1 MRVAGQTARTVALMV
16 VLGALGGEARGQDAA
31 SRGRA
36 EVDWSAQVRA
46 GVEYDSNATR
56 VPTAEAQGD
65 LLMRY
70 FGALDVR
77 ASTPG
82 AGAGV
87 LSVRQGGKAFAT
99 ARGADTLLTLV
110 NASWQQRLARHMA
123 LGASLSLKDRTER
136 TSQQDYTRFNAALD
150 ASWWV
155 GRWSG
160 ALSGGYGVFAYKPNR
175 VASSQGAQLSASGLW
190 QLTPAWRLTLAAA
203 WLDRGF
209 DAPPVSRAD
218 DTTGVVFVEEGKRRE
233 DRFASGSLGA
243 QWRGPVVVELLYTL
257 ASNRSNSYGQ
267 DLLRHT
273 AQLVFT
279 APLVWELL
287 ASGRVELQ
295 RTSYN
300 DPVLIDANFRIDED
314 NRNALV
320 LSLARPFGEGWDVEA
335 RYSLY
340 TQEFGAGEP
349 YRRQMVFV
357 SVGYVFD
364 P

>member
-1 MRVAGQTARTVALMV
+1 MRVADQTARVVALVAVMG
-16 VLGALGGEARGQDAA
+16 GAVGEARGQGVA
-31 SRGRA
+31 SGKRG
-36 EVDWSAQVRA
+36 EVDWSAQVRV

-56 VPTAEAQGD
+56 VATDQAEGD
-65 LLMRY
+65 MLMRY

-77 ASTPG
+77 TASPG
-82 AGAGV
+82 AGGGV

-99 ARGADTLLTLV
+99 ARRADTLLTLV
-110 NASWQQRLARHMA
+110 NASWQQPLGRRVG

-136 TSQQDYTRFNAALD
+136 TSQQDYTRLGATLD
-150 ASWWV
+150 ATWWL

-175 VASSQGAQLSASGLW
+175 VASSRGGQASASALWQLSA
-190 QLTPAWRLTLAAA
+190 PWRLTLGAT
-203 WLDRGF
+203 WLARGF
-209 DAPPVSRAD
+209 DVPRVSRAD
-218 DTTGVVFVEEGKRRE
+218 ETTGVVFVQEGELRE
-233 DRFASGSLGA
+233 DTFYAASLGA
-243 QWRGPVVVELLYTL
+243 QWRGPLVVELLYTL
-257 ASNRSNSYGQ
+257 SVNRSNSYGQ

-279 APLVWELL
+279 APIAWDIL

-300 DPVLIDANFRIDED
+300 DPVLVDANFEIDED
-314 NRNALV
+314 NRNAVV

-335 RYSLY
+335 KYSLY
-340 TQEFGAGEP
+340 TQEFGSGSP
-349 YRRQMVFV
+349 YRRQTVFL